1 MCIYK
6 NADYRGYRKWRDE
19 IMNNNIE
26 INLNEDEQA
35 TLNSI
40 KEDIMRDVRAEIAKN
55 NTIIPTG
62 FDGGKEI
69 SKIVKK
75 AQAFKAD
82 YVEQVQKIDRRYK
95 EEVANSKKA
104 VLEQDMRYEMKSL
117 AQDIDAA
124 VEEDR
129 IAREDEKARLLA
141 SDEYKDQKME
151 NMQLLAMLAQAN
163 ADIDYQTFL
172 DLADVAIGAGDT
184 TTIKYMGMMSGKQ
197 NASFANDIIH
207 QINIA
212 EQNKALTQ
220 FADSAK
226 QFLVD
231 GDISLTLMSHMKLYE

>member
-1 MCIYK
+1 MD
-6 NADYRGYRKWRDE
+6 NVE
-19 IMNNNIE
+19 IKLDNQ
-26 INLNEDEQA
+26 EQT

-55 NTIIPTG
+55 NTVIPNG
-62 FDGGKEI
+62 FDGGREI

-75 AQAFKAD
+75 AQALKAD
-82 YVEQVQKIDRRYK
+82 YLEQVQKIEARYSK
-95 EEVANSKKA
+95 EVSNSKKA

-117 AQDIDAA
+117 AEDIDKA
-124 VEEDR
+124 VEEDH
-129 IAREDEKARLLA
+129 IARADEKARLLA

-172 DLADVAIGAGDT
+172 ELADAAIGVGDT
-184 TTIKYMGMMSGKQ
+184 ITIKYMGMMAGKQ

-212 EQNKALTQ
+212 EQNKQLTQ

-226 QFLVD
+226 SFLEN
-231 GDISLTLMSHMKLYE
+231 GEISLTLMSQMKLYE

>member
-1 MCIYK
+1 
-6 NADYRGYRKWRDE
+6 
-19 IMNNNIE
+19 MNNNVE
-26 INLNEDEQA
+26 IKLDEQEEV
-35 TLNSI
+35 TLNNI
-40 KEDIMRDVRAEIAKN
+40 KEDIMRDVRNEIAKN
-55 NTIIPTG
+55 NTVIPTG
-62 FDGGKEI
+62 YDGGKEI
-69 SKIVKK
+69 AKLVKK
-75 AQAFKAD
+75 AQTLKAD
-82 YVEQVQKIDRRYK
+82 YVEQVEKIDRRYK

-117 AQDIDAA
+117 AEDIDAA

-151 NMQLLAMLAQAN
+151 NMQLIAMLAQAG
-163 ADIDYQTFL
+163 ADIDYQTFME
-172 DLADVAIGAGDT
+172 LANVAISAGDT
-184 TTIKYMGMMSGKQ
+184 TAIKYMGMMSGKQ

-231 GDISLTLMSHMKLYE
+231 DNLSLTLMSQMALYE

>member
-1 MCIYK
+1 
-6 NADYRGYRKWRDE
+6 
-19 IMNNNIE
+19 MNNNVE
-26 INLNEDEQA
+26 INLNEEEQT

-40 KEDIMRDVRAEIAKN
+40 KEGIMRDIRAEIAKN

-62 FDGGKEI
+62 FSGGKEI
-69 SKIVKK
+69 AKLVKK
-75 AQAFKAD
+75 AQVLKAD
-82 YVEQVQKIDRRYK
+82 YVEQVEKIDRRYK
-95 EEVANSKKA
+95 EEVANSKKS
-104 VLEQDMRYEMKSL
+104 VLQQDYRYDMQSL
-117 AQDIDAA
+117 AQDIDKA

-141 SDEYKDQKME
+141 SNEYKDQKME

-163 ADIDYQTFL
+163 ADIDYQTFME
-172 DLADVAIGAGDT
+172 LANVAISAGDT
-184 TTIKYMGMMSGKQ
+184 TAIKYMGMMSGKQ

-212 EQNKALTQ
+212 EQNKALSQ

-231 GDISLTLMSHMKLYE
+231 GDINLTLMAQMKLYEGE

>member
-1 MCIYK
+1 
-6 NADYRGYRKWRDE
+6 
-19 IMNNNIE
+19 MNDNIE
-26 INLNEDEQA
+26 IKLDEDEQT

-40 KEDIMRDVRAEIAKN
+40 KENIMRDVRNEIAKN

-62 FDGGKEI
+62 FNGGKEI
-69 SKIVKK
+69 AKLVKK
-75 AQAFKAD
+75 AQALKAD

-117 AQDIDAA
+117 AEDIDKA

-172 DLADVAIGAGDT
+172 ELANVAISAGDT
-184 TTIKYMGMMSGKQ
+184 TSIKYMGMMSGKQ
-197 NASFANDIIH
+197 NASFANDVIH
-207 QINIA
+207 QINIT
-212 EQNKALTQ
+212 EQNKPLSQ

-231 GDISLTLMSHMKLYE
+231 GDISLNLMAHMKLYEGE

>member
-1 MCIYK
+1 
-6 NADYRGYRKWRDE
+6 
-19 IMNNNIE
+19 MNDNIE
-26 INLNEDEQA
+26 IKLDEQEQT
-35 TLNSI
+35 TLEAIRN
-40 KEDIMRDVRAEIAKN
+40 DIMRDVRNEIAKN
-55 NTIIPTG
+55 NTVIPNG

-69 SKIVKK
+69 AKLVKK
-75 AQAFKAD
+75 AQALKAD
-82 YVEQVQKIDRRYK
+82 YVEQVQKIEARYSK
-95 EEVANSKKA
+95 EVSNSKKA

-117 AQDIDAA
+117 AEDIDKA

-141 SDEYKDQKME
+141 SDEYKDAKME
-151 NMQLLAMLAQAN
+151 NMQLLAMLAQAG

-172 DLADVAIGAGDT
+172 ELADAAISAGDT
-184 TTIKYMGMMSGKQ
+184 TAIKYMGMMAGKQ

-212 EQNKALTQ
+212 EQNKPLSQ

-231 GDISLTLMSHMKLYE
+231 GDISLNLMAQMKLYE